1 MPAGRLV
8 GRRAWVQVHG
18 WLSLSRNTTWWK
30 GQASSLL
37 KSVFFQRALILF
49 TGLHLQDLIA
59 PKAHL
64 LITPYWRIRIS
75 TQDSG
80 DSQAITGIL
89 KVKMKQWEVCKIPR
103 SWSRREHHQLLRDLL
118 TLTPPLLEAGCWE
131 GGPCSE
137 RMNWCKW
144 RWDMK
149 SECRGS
155 GFSLKPM
162 RTPVHDG
169 MVACAYGPHPAPRQG
184 QNNPKGDRY
193 LWATQAS
200 PVSAAALPG
209 GKTLCTCT
217 LHTQALILNELA
229 SLFRPV
235 HLPLI

>member
-1 MPAGRLV
+1 
-8 GRRAWVQVHG
+8 
-18 WLSLSRNTTWWK
+18 
-30 GQASSLL
+30 
-37 KSVFFQRALILF
+37 
-49 TGLHLQDLIA
+49 
-59 PKAHL
+59 
-64 LITPYWRIRIS
+64 
-75 TQDSG
+75 
-80 DSQAITGIL
+80 
-89 KVKMKQWEVCKIPR
+89 
-103 SWSRREHHQLLRDLL
+103 
-118 TLTPPLLEAGCWE
+118 
-131 GGPCSE
+131 
-137 RMNWCKW
+137 
-144 RWDMK
+144 MK

-169 MVACAYGPHPAPRQG
+169 KVACAYGPHPAPRQG